1 VEDFINSTSTTP
13 MSSVPVQLL
22 IYVMPQPT
30 CGLAPIILPL
40 SRCFDAQVGVSIS
53 FNISAMTLCNP
64 NISDINTIYA
74 STAISGMNVTDAV
87 DSLTNASVSYST
99 FTWTP
104 TSSQLGSQQ
113 LCVIAYTE

>member
-1 VEDFINSTSTTP
+1 

-22 IYVMPQPT
+22 IYVQAEPT
-30 CGLAPIILPL
+30 CGLAPIIFPL

-64 NISDINTIYA
+64 NISDIDTIFV
-74 STAISGMNVTDAV
+74 STGISGMNESDTFT
-87 DSLTNASVSYST
+87 SLTNASVSYIT
-99 FTWTP
+99 FTWKP

-113 LCVIAYTE
+113 LCVIAF